1 MANSEEQEV
10 RKRKNCELKSN
21 PVAKNLR
28 SSKFSQKVVQLKKL
42 DNRKKDKLNTYKAAA
57 KKENI

>member
-1 MANSEEQEV
+1 MVNLEVQEV
-10 RKRKNCELKSN
+10 KKEKNYKLKSN

-42 DNRKKDKLNTYKAAA
+42 YNRKKDKLYTYKAAA